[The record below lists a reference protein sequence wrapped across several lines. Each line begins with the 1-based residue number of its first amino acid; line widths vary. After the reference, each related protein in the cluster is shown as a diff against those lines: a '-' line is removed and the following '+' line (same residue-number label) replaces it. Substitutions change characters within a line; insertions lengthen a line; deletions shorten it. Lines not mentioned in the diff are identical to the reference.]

1 MINHTH
7 IPRELSELESEYE
20 IVGELGRGGTAV
32 VYLAR
37 DRQLGREVAIKVIR
51 SHFLEDEEALV
62 RFAREARMVAQLE
75 HPSIVSIFS
84 VRQLGDG
91 SLALVMQHIP
101 GRTLKETI
109 RRTGPLPFLQVQRI
123 LRDLGEALDCAHRR
137 GVIHRDVKPENVLLD
152 ENTGRA
158 MLFDFGIA
166 RQANSHTQ
174 ITLTG
179 VALGTPAYMSPEQID
194 GADVDGRSD
203 LYSLGIVG
211 WEMLSGRR
219 PWEGES
225 LYSIIFKQK
234 AEPLP
239 APREIRPDIPDALST
254 AIEGALQKDPA
265 RRWPS
270 ARDFVA
276 ELDAGEE
283 GAGNRRSAEEE
294 ERRGAVLAAIDA
306 ARATPPASSPEA
318 ETVRFHRPK
327 KSSEPVS
334 ASHPAPPR
342 RRGLHRAVL
351 LTLTLLLAGSAAVI
365 AAMDGWGFSAA
376 PERQT
381 TPAAAMDSPDALPNT
396 EIALAERTPIGPEGG
411 DALADV
417 PLAPDSTSA
426 ATLTETVDTAG
437 PAPSGD
443 AAEAKLPGR
452 AAETEAPPPLPLEE
466 RPGSTSAPTVASTGN
481 PAEERATVAESPP
494 APRVDP
500 RSAARES
507 PRLVA
512 GGSHSCLVSRSGTAF
527 CWGGNEQGQLGAG
540 SRERLAGTSIQVDA
554 PTLRA
559 LSAGVSHTCGLTPS
573 GEVFCW
579 GANESGQLG
588 DGSTTL
594 RSSPARV
601 SASHRFA
608 GVWAA
613 ASHTCALTPEGN
625 AFCWGEN
632 TFGQLG
638 TGGRAGRPTPAAVA
652 GDLAF
657 GRLAT
662 GWQHTCGIAT
672 DGIAYCWGHNQA
684 GQLGIG
690 NNTDRSAPTPISGD
704 VRFREMAAGSAHTC
718 ALTFERRLL
727 CWGSNDH
734 GQLGDGGTTDR
745 SVPTP
750 LGGGTRFASVTLGG
764 AHTCGLT
771 PRGEAFCWGRNS
783 YGQLGDG
790 STVDR
795 VAPVRVEGGH
805 TFATLQA
812 SGAHTCGITG
822 AGEHL
827 CWGYNVAGQLGDG
840 TRIHRSSPVLVTEAR
855 QSSSP

>member
-1 MINHTH
+1 MTNQTH

-20 IVGELGRGGTAV
+20 ILGELGRGGTAV

-37 DRQLGREVAIKVIR
+37 DRQLGRDVAIKVIR

-62 RFAREARMVAQLE
+62 RFAREARTVAQLE

-84 VRQLGDG
+84 VQRLVDG

-109 RRTGPLPFLQVQRI
+109 RRTGPLPFSQVQRI
-123 LRDLGEALDCAHRR
+123 LRDIGEALDCAHRR

-194 GADVDGRSD
+194 GAEVDGRSD

-265 RRWPS
+265 RRWPT
-270 ARDFVA
+270 AQDFVA

-283 GAGNRRSAEEE
+283 GAGSRRSAEEE
-294 ERRGAVLAAIDA
+294 ERRGVVLTAIEA
-306 ARATPPASSPEA
+306 ARAASSASSPEA
-318 ETVRFHRPK
+318 ETVRFHRPRD
-327 KSSEPVS
+327 SSNPAPVS
-334 ASHPAPPR
+334 RAALPR
-342 RRGLHRAVL
+342 RRGLQRAVL
-351 LTLTLLLAGSAAVI
+351 LTLTLLLAGSVAVI

-376 PERQT
+376 PEQPA
-381 TPAAAMDSPDALPNT
+381 TPAANTASPNPLPNT
-396 EIALAERTPIGPEGG
+396 EIALAERTPVAPEGDTG
-411 DALADV
+411 ADL
-417 PLAPDSTSA
+417 PLVPDSASA
-426 ATLTETVDTAG
+426 AAPAETVDTAD
-437 PAPSGD
+437 PTRSSGAAD
-443 AAEAKLPGR
+443 AEPPER
-452 AAETEAPPPLPLEE
+452 AAETEAPPPPSPE
-466 RPGSTSAPTVASTGN
+466 RPGSTSAPAVASAGDPT
-481 PAEERATVAESPP
+481 EERTTIAESPP
-494 APRVDP
+494 AVRVDP

-512 GGSHSCLVSRSGTAF
+512 GGSHSCIVSRSGTVS

-540 SRERLAGTSIQVDA
+540 NRERLAGTAVQVSA
-554 PTLRA
+554 PPLRA
-559 LSAGVSHTCGLTPS
+559 LTAGVSHTCGLTAN

-588 DGSTTL
+588 DGTTTL
-594 RSSPARV
+594 RSSPTRV
-601 SASHRFA
+601 SASRRFA

-613 ASHTCALTPEGN
+613 ASHSCALTPEGD
-625 AFCWGEN
+625 AFCWGDN

-638 TGGRAGRPTPAAVA
+638 TGGRSSRPTPAAVA
-652 GDLAF
+652 EDLAF
-657 GRLAT
+657 GRLAA

-672 DGIAYCWGHNQA
+672 DGTAYCWGSNQS

-690 NNTDRSAPTPISGD
+690 SNADRSAPTSVRGD
-704 VRFREMAAGSAHTC
+704 ARFREIAAGSAHTC

-734 GQLGDGGTTDR
+734 GQLGDGSTIER
-745 SVPTP
+745 AVPIP
-750 LGGGTRFASVTLGG
+750 ISGNNTRFSSVTLGG

-771 PRGEAFCWGRNS
+771 PRGEAFCWGRNA

-812 SGAHTCGITG
+812 SGAHTCGTTT
-822 AGEHL
+822 AGERL

-840 TRIHRSSPVLVTEAR
+840 TRTHRSTPVLVTEAR
-855 QSSSP
+855 QISFL